1 MKALRSYISAF
12 VVAVL
17 VLTGQAMAE
26 ARMIASPTGEIVI
39 CTGTGPLAVSV
50 DASGKPTGPAHI
62 CPECALALFADFSA
76 PVTAPLR
83 VMVGGERVSF
93 THGARAPAL
102 GILKAS
108 ARGPPATV

>member
-1 MKALRSYISAF
+1 MTALRSYISAF

-26 ARMIASPTGEIVI
+26 ARMMSTPTGEIVI

-50 DASGKPTGPAHI
+50 DASGQPTGPAHI
-62 CPECALALFADFSA
+62 CPDCALALFADFSV

-83 VMVGGERVSF
+83 VMVDGERVSF
-93 THGARAPAL
+93 AHTARAPAQ
-102 GILKAS
+102 GVLKAS
-108 ARGPPATV
+108 ARGPPAAA